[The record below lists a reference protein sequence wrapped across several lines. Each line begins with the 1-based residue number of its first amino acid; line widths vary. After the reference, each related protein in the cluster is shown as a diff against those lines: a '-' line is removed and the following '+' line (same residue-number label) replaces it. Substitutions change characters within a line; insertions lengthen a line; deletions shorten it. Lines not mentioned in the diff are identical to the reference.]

1 MTLSFRGGW
10 SAHSCAGQA
19 NPESRDVQPSRDSG
33 SAFRPAFAGRDA
45 SRNDSAKISRRNFL
59 IAAAAATAALPSPAH
74 AQGAPAPSTARGL
87 TSIVVDS
94 RPITSF
100 DPRDRTRT
108 QFGSLHFR
116 SGLILTSKFPDFGGL
131 SALRL
136 DSKGEGFVSL
146 SDHGTWFTGRIVYSG
161 DAMAGL
167 ADVESAPL
175 LGADG
180 KPLAARGWY
189 DSESLA
195 FDGGTAYVGLERV
208 NQIVKF
214 DFGRDGIL
222 AQGTP
227 IALPPGMRKL
237 PNNRGLEAMVVARSG
252 SLTGTLIAISER
264 GLDADGNIIG
274 FLINSKTPGTF
285 AVRRTD
291 TYDISDAVL
300 LPSDDLLILERR
312 FSWTG
317 GLGIRIR
324 RIALAAVMPGAVV
337 TGPVIFEADLGYE
350 IDNMEGI
357 DAHVTPAG
365 DTVLTLISDDNFS
378 FLQRTLLLQFTL
390 LE

>member
-1 MTLSFRGGW
+1 VTADLT
-10 SAHSCAGQA
+10 
-19 NPESRDVQPSRDSG
+19 
-33 SAFRPAFAGRDA
+33 
-45 SRNDSAKISRRNFL
+45 RRHFVL
-59 IAAAAATAALPSPAH
+59 TAAAWAATPSLVS
-74 AQGAPAPSTARGL
+74 AQPVPVPAPATARGP
-87 TSIVVDS
+87 TSIEVEA
-94 RPITSF
+94 RPITAF
-100 DPRDRTRT
+100 DSRDRTRT
-108 QFGSLHFR
+108 QFGSLIFR
-116 SGLILTSKFPDFGGL
+116 SGLILTSKFKDFGGL

-136 DSKGEGFVSL
+136 DPKGEGFVSL
-146 SDHGTWFTGRIVYSG
+146 SDHGTWFTGKIVYSG
-161 DAMAGL
+161 AAMVGL
-167 ADVESAPL
+167 SDVESAPL

-214 DFGRDGIL
+214 DFGRDGIRAL
-222 AQGTP
+222 GTP

-252 SLTGTLIAISER
+252 PLAGTLIAISER
-264 GLDADGNIIG
+264 GLDADGNIVG

-300 LPSDDLLILERR
+300 LPSSDLLILERR

-324 RIALAAVMPGAVV
+324 RIALASVMPGAVV
-337 TGPVIFEADLGYE
+337 DGSVIFEADLGYE

-390 LE
+390 VE